1 MATLTNSS
9 LHAVPGSPFYRT
21 LHPSGNYADNRDKTY
36 PGDYASVSIVRPD
49 WPGARLVGLN
59 GAASDLKVALRQMEL
74 CLELYDQLHPAG
86 ETRVYRSTVR
96 EYLLREEDRINR
108 QRRKRKKP
116 PIRVSDL
123 SDEECV
129 EQFIALREAK
139 YFKSKPVLDEDLVR
153 IQYQAIIAERFILS
167 WAPGESVPP
176 EIALDIVRRL
186 MRHPLLENHFAVCAL
201 HYNTDSTH
209 VHIIICNAT
218 IDGTKK
224 LGFNDTMRRELRRF
238 LDRQCVEYGLS
249 IIADGQLYRGD
260 EEDDAFLELARD
272 RVPVYENRNWKE
284 YEKAPTRSEWK
295 REINQF
301 NRTGLAMSER
311 FYFGPV
317 LVPRTEDPER
327 SYAIPAHDLN
337 GNRIPDNALLLGWLM
352 QILRGEM
359 ASLRKKDK
367 ESYDQHYKEY
377 EKRYEELRNLRDR
390 MERYHI
396 GTAVQALRCMT
407 ELQQLMQDDRVM
419 DDDERIRT
427 EFHMVQRMLE
437 IIENPLREIAAVL
450 QWTRAAYGR
459 KPTLESRIET
469 AEQKVKTR
477 QPRANRSQNEQ
488 ER

>member
-9 LHAVPGSPFYRT
+9 LHAVTGLTYYRT
-21 LHPSGNYADNRDKTY
+21 IYPSGNYADNRSKTNC
-36 PGDYASVSIVRPD
+36 GERAAVSIVRPD

-74 CLELYDQLHPAG
+74 CLELYDQLHPGG
-86 ETRVYRSTVR
+86 ETREYCGTVR
-96 EYLLREEDRINR
+96 EYLLREEGRINR

-129 EQFIALREAK
+129 EQFIVLREAK

-153 IQYQAIIAERFILS
+153 IRYQAIIAERFILS
-167 WAPGESVPP
+167 WAPGEEVPP

-224 LGFNDTMRRELRRF
+224 LGFGDTLRRELRRY
-238 LDRQCVEYGLS
+238 LDRQCVAYGLS

-272 RVPVYENRNWKE
+272 RVSVHENRNWKE

-311 FYFGPV
+311 FYFGPE
-317 LVPRTEDPER
+317 LVPRSEDPER
-327 SYAIPAHDLN
+327 SYAIPALDLN
-337 GNRIPDNALLLGWLM
+337 GNRISDNALLLGWLM

-367 ESYDQHYKEY
+367 KSYDQHYKEY

-407 ELQQLMQDDRVM
+407 ELQQLMQDNRVM
-419 DDDERIRT
+419 DDGERIRT
-427 EFHMVQRMLE
+427 EFQMVQRLLA
-437 IIENPLREIAAVL
+437 ILENPLREIAAVL

-469 AEQKVKTR
+469 AEQKMKTR